1 MNICVFCS
9 ANEIAEIYTKPADKL
24 ATLIG
29 SGGHT
34 LIWGGSDKGV
44 MKIMASGVQKAG
56 GKIVGISMEIL
67 REDARLDADEMII
80 TKTLAER
87 KALLLK
93 RSDVIVVL
101 VGGLGTIDEMTE
113 ILELKKHKVHEK
125 PVVILNTDNF
135 YEGLKTQFERMGA
148 EGFLPRPL
156 KELIYFADTPEEAI
170 DYLTR
175 AFKDHENTGKPL

>member
-9 ANEIAEIYTKPADKL
+9 ASDIAEKYTKPADEL
-24 ATLIG
+24 AKLIG
-29 SGGHT
+29 GGGHT

-67 REDARLDADEMII
+67 RKNARRGADEMII
-80 TKTLAER
+80 TKNLTER
-87 KALLLK
+87 KALFLK

-125 PVVILNTDNF
+125 PIVILNTDNF
-135 YEGLKTQFERMGA
+135 YNGLKIQLERMD
-148 EGFLPRPL
+148 EDGFLPLPL
-156 KELIYFADTPEEAI
+156 NQLLHFVDTPEGAMRYITE
-170 DYLTR
+170 
-175 AFKDHENTGKPL
+175 HGN